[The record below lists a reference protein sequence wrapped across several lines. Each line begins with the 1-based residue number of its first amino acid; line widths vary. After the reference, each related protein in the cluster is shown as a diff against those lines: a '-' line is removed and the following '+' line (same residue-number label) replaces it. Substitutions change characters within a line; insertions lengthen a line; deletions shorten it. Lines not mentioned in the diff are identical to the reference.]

1 MPEARAM
8 TLESLE
14 PGSTGRIS
22 AIDWDALPAADAKRM
37 RALGFDTGVEVRM
50 AHHGVFGGRDPV
62 AVSIGRMTI
71 ALRKRQASA
80 ISIESDGEAR
90 HGR

>member
-1 MPEARAM
+1 M

-14 PGSTGRIS
+14 PGTTARI
-22 AIDWDALPAADAKRM
+22 ATIDWSALPVADAKRM

-62 AVSIGRMTI
+62 AITIGRMTI
-71 ALRKRQASA
+71 ALRKSQAAA
-80 ISIESDGEAR
+80 ISLEAA
-90 HGR
+90 